1 MKHFLLLAVVGSVLL
16 LTGCAGVGGDFEC
29 HATTRDRCMTM
40 EQANQKARQ
49 QEKTSKGKQ
58 AVARLPDLVNLPL
71 QISGT
76 APAVLPS
83 LLPQPVNSPSS
94 QSRPVSRTTKRLSV
108 TVSPS
113 VTASPLLATPRC
125 PAGEKMPAQR
135 TTEKIAH
142 LWVASWI
149 DTDDALHQP
158 GRISFVVGSAHWQFP
173 QAMD

>member
-1 MKHFLLLAVVGSVLL
+1 MKHFLLLTVVGSVLL

-58 AVARLPDLVNLPL
+58 AVARLPDPVNLPL

-83 LLPQPVNSPSS
+83 HQQMEML
-94 QSRPVSRTTKRLSV
+94 TA
-108 TVSPS
+108 TVLPS

-135 TTEKIAH
+135 TTEKIVH
-142 LWVASWI
+142 LWIAPWI

-158 GRISFVVGSAHWQFP
+158 GRISFVVGSAHWQLP

>member
-83 LLPQPVNSPSS
+83 LLPQPVM
-94 QSRPVSRTTKRLSV
+94 
-108 TVSPS
+108 
-113 VTASPLLATPRC
+113 A
-125 PAGEKMPAQR
+125 
-135 TTEKIAH
+135 
-142 LWVASWI
+142 
-149 DTDDALHQP
+149 
-158 GRISFVVGSAHWQFP
+158 
-173 QAMD
+173 